1 MHSTTNNVKGR
12 GQDGEALRPQPA
24 VAGPHGIT
32 CFFDTCMMRS
42 SSTAIA
48 LAMEDYICVSLNDVE
63 VLELDCEDDGSY
75 HLSSLSALVGCEAAG
90 LRYKND
96 CTGNFRG
103 VKVTTDG
110 ELLQPRG
117 GWGSRVY
124 SVVVKDS
131 TGSYS
136 SCETSFSQPGD
147 DSRRSQPVPHTST
160 SKGANH
166 TSPQPQ
172 PSHYGVKCMLLFK
185 LKPLGT
191 CMCRY

>member
-1 MHSTTNNVKGR
+1 M
-12 GQDGEALRPQPA
+12 D
-24 VAGPHGIT
+24 
-32 CFFDTCMMRS
+32 
-42 SSTAIA
+42 
-48 LAMEDYICVSLNDVE
+48 DYICVSLDGVE

-75 HLSSLSALVGCEAAG
+75 HISSLSALIGCEATG
-90 LRYKND
+90 LRYKNE

-117 GWGSRVY
+117 GWGSRIY

-147 DSRRSQPVPHTST
+147 ELSQPVPQPSI
-160 SKGANH
+160 SLKGANYG
-166 TSPQPQ
+166 SPQ
-172 PSHYGVKCMLLFK
+172 PSHYGIKCMLKFK
-185 LKPLGT
+185 
-191 CMCRY
+191 